1 VNAAESIKQKAK
13 SNSGG
18 EATLREYT
26 ARTSQAVQAVEPHD
40 PAHGRAG
47 GGREPVCSL
56 SPTAKPDIWSI
67 PASVQRAARA
77 VRGQRGTPTFHPRD
91 GARRR
96 GEGFQAFQ
104 AFQAYQAFA
113 TSIHESD
120 GQPRFMDS
128 PPPFPHG
135 QPRSHPLHPNDVSA
149 LARPPLTALQYQ

>member
-1 VNAAESIKQKAK
+1 VNAAESIKQKAIL
-13 SNSGG
+13 GG

-26 ARTSQAVQAVEPHD
+26 ARAS
-40 PAHGRAG
+40 RASRTTARSSTWPSR

-67 PASVQRAARA
+67 PASVQKALRA

-104 AFQAYQAFA
+104 AFQANQAYQAFP

-120 GQPRFMDS
+120 GRPAPLSPWPTTLAS
-128 PPPFPHG
+128 PPSERRQRTCTPSTDCTTAP
-135 QPRSHPLHPNDVSA
+135 QP
-149 LARPPLTALQYQ
+149 Q